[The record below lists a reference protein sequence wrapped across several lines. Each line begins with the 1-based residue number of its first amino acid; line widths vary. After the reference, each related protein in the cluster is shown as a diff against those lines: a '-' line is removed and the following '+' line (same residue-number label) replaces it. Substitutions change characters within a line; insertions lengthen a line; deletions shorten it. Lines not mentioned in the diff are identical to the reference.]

1 MGFNNYLKLQ
11 IHLGLVLSL
20 GLLYL
25 RFSTQCVDSLSP
37 STSLKSFWQCK
48 YYIPFPCSL
57 KITTQV
63 YLLCRHNLDEKTT
76 ISFDTFSKVFGGKGP
91 QVWFCNCFVLFSL
104 SDISIFR
111 SLPRTGSGPVTTCH
125 LVDQVLMRL
134 SATTCFVKSL
144 AKRVSISATSY
155 LLPQSPTQTA
165 EFSPSICML
174 RV

>member
-1 MGFNNYLKLQ
+1 MGFSNYLKPQ
-11 IHLGLVLSL
+11 IHLGLVLSH
-20 GLLYL
+20 GLLFL
-25 RFSTQCVDSLSP
+25 RFSTQYVDSLSP
-37 STSLKSFWQCK
+37 STSLKSFWQCN
-48 YYIPFPCSL
+48 ILFLSTCRL
-57 KITTQV
+57 KITTYV

-91 QVWFCNCFVLFSL
+91 QVRFCNFFVLFSL
-104 SDISIFR
+104 YDIFNFR
-111 SLPRTGSGPVTTCH
+111 SLPRTGSGLVTMYH

-144 AKRVSISATSY
+144 AKRVLISATSY